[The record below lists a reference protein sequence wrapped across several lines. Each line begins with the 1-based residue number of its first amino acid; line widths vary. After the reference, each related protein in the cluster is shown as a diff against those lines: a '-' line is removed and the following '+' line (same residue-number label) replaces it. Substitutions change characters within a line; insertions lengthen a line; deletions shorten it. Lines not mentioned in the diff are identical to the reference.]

1 MGGENNSILELSFQM
16 GETLLRNG
24 AEISRVQETME
35 RVAPVSYTH
44 LDVYKRQALN
54 KPRIFGFWD
63 FLLVCG
69 SEPQLASPPAFLGRT
84 GPGGAFCGAFFCTGG
99 HLLSP

>member
-35 RVAPVSYTH
+35 RVAQSYH
-44 LDVYKRQALN
+44 AESFKSRAKSALWN
-54 KPRIFGFWD
+54 
-63 FLLVCG
+63 CG
-69 SEPQLASPPAFLGRT
+69 TSFPPT
-84 GPGGAFCGAFFCTGG
+84 PT
-99 HLLSP
+99 

>member
-35 RVAPVSYTH
+35 RVAQSYH
-44 LDVYKRQALN
+44 AESLSALWN
-54 KPRIFGFWD
+54 
-63 FLLVCG
+63 CG
-69 SEPQLASPPAFLGRT
+69 TSFPPT
-84 GPGGAFCGAFFCTGG
+84 PT
-99 HLLSP
+99 